1 MKLLKGKKGDY
12 KYEKPK
18 GMFLSAPAANIFCT
32 K

>member
-12 KYEKPK
+12 KYEKSK
-18 GMFLSAPAANIFCT
+18 RMFLPAPAANIFCT